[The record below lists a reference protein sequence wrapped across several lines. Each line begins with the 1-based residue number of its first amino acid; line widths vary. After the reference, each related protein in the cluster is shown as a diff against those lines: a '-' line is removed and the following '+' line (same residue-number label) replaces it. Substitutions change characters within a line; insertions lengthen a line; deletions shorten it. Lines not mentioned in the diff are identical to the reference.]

1 MTGFNS
7 IPNKPIVAIV
17 GRPNVGKS
25 TLFNRL
31 TGTKN
36 AIVSDTSG
44 TTRDRLIAETTWG
57 NKQFVIVDTGGLDL
71 HSVEPVWDQVLLQ
84 IESALEQCDVVTF
97 LVDTNDG
104 ITALDRDVAEILRVT
119 DKPIVLAANK
129 SDNDPRRSYASEF
142 YELGFGDPIPISAYH
157 NYGVE
162 DLMDLVLSKMPDTSN
177 VQEHEQGM
185 RLAIVGRANVGKSM
199 LLNSVVGEQRSIV
212 SSLAGT
218 TRDSIDVTIEH
229 EENTI
234 TLIDTAG
241 IRKRGKIERGIEQYS
256 VLRSTRAIERSHVA
270 ALIID
275 ASDYSTAQDTH
286 IANYALESFK
296 AIVIVV
302 NKWDLSKTT
311 GFTKQEVLSDIR
323 KRFKFASFAPICFT

>member
-104 ITALDRDVAEILRVT
+104 ITTLDRDVAEILRVT

-129 SDNDPRRSYASEF
+129 SDNDTRRSYASEF

-177 VQEHEQGM
+177 VQEYEQGM

-229 EENTI
+229 EGNTI

-241 IRKRGKIERGIEQYS
+241 IRKRGKIERGIEQYLS
-256 VLRSTRAIERSHVA
+256 
-270 ALIID
+270 LI
-275 ASDYSTAQDTH
+275 H
-286 IANYALESFK
+286 I
-296 AIVIVV
+296 
-302 NKWDLSKTT
+302 
-311 GFTKQEVLSDIR
+311 
-323 KRFKFASFAPICFT
+323 

>member
-104 ITALDRDVAEILRVT
+104 ITALDRDVAEIQRVT

-129 SDNDPRRSYASEF
+129 SDNYTSRSYASEF
-142 YELGFGDPIPISAYH
+142 
-157 NYGVE
+157 
-162 DLMDLVLSKMPDTSN
+162 
-177 VQEHEQGM
+177 
-185 RLAIVGRANVGKSM
+185 
-199 LLNSVVGEQRSIV
+199 
-212 SSLAGT
+212 
-218 TRDSIDVTIEH
+218 
-229 EENTI
+229 
-234 TLIDTAG
+234 
-241 IRKRGKIERGIEQYS
+241 
-256 VLRSTRAIERSHVA
+256 
-270 ALIID
+270 
-275 ASDYSTAQDTH
+275 
-286 IANYALESFK
+286 
-296 AIVIVV
+296 
-302 NKWDLSKTT
+302 
-311 GFTKQEVLSDIR
+311 
-323 KRFKFASFAPICFT
+323 

>member
-104 ITALDRDVAEILRVT
+104 ITTLDGPQTRPQRYHSKHIRTTSGSSDSECLRT
-119 DKPIVLAANK
+119 PK
-129 SDNDPRRSYASEF
+129 
-142 YELGFGDPIPISAYH
+142 
-157 NYGVE
+157 
-162 DLMDLVLSKMPDTSN
+162 
-177 VQEHEQGM
+177 
-185 RLAIVGRANVGKSM
+185 
-199 LLNSVVGEQRSIV
+199 
-212 SSLAGT
+212 
-218 TRDSIDVTIEH
+218 
-229 EENTI
+229 
-234 TLIDTAG
+234 
-241 IRKRGKIERGIEQYS
+241 
-256 VLRSTRAIERSHVA
+256 
-270 ALIID
+270 
-275 ASDYSTAQDTH
+275 
-286 IANYALESFK
+286 
-296 AIVIVV
+296 
-302 NKWDLSKTT
+302 
-311 GFTKQEVLSDIR
+311 
-323 KRFKFASFAPICFT
+323 